1 MNKDYIVLSIQG
13 QRLNTLPEEKLQK
26 ILAKIASIIVLN
38 IEVEPR
44 DVRAI
49 LLTEEEL
56 LKTSIAQHA
65 TEVEQH
71 EEKQTAEKAAVVYI
85 CEKFINNCVFDRYK
99 FITSLLEDALSKKDK
114 ALLNAVTIIANPSME
129 YSKIVDK
136 CGVDTVKKYG
146 FTAFVYQQI
155 KIAYSLII

>member
-26 ILAKIASIIVLN
+26 ILAKIASVIVLN

-44 DVRAI
+44 NVRAM

-65 TEVEQH
+65 VEVEQH
-71 EEKQTAEKAAVVYI
+71 EERQIAEKAAVIYI
-85 CEKFINNCVFDRYK
+85 CEKFMENRKFNRYK
-99 FITSLLEDALSKKDK
+99 FITSLLKSASPKDE
-114 ALLNAVTIIANPSME
+114 ALLNAVTIIANPSFD
-129 YSKIVDK
+129 YDDIVDR
-136 CGVDTVKKYG
+136 CGIDTVTKYG
-146 FTAFVYQQI
+146 FTRPIYQQV
-155 KIAYSLII
+155 KMAYSLII